1 MFQYKHLL
9 CLFFLLHTTHS
20 AYAVNIY
27 TYRNEE
33 GGTLLTDQ
41 VQNGKHL
48 TKVHVTYYPD
58 SNIHH
63 YKNWGKSESAVL
75 PSYSQNKNKFDD
87 IIAAASLKYQ
97 VPEGLVKAIMH
108 TESSFNIYAKSPVG
122 AQGLMQLMPATAK
135 RFNVSD
141 SYNPHENIH
150 AGAKYLSILLKRFNG
165 NTSLALAAYNAG
177 EGNIHKYGGIPPFKE
192 TQNYVVRVLSRYKNL
207 YTSQLNLNTQAN
219 NRISTSKP
227 SQSAYYKKIVQTADG
242 TFTEV
247 TTTSAIIN

>member
-1 MFQYKHLL
+1 MFQRNCAL
-9 CLFFLLHTTHS
+9 CFIVLLHMISS
-20 AYAVNIY
+20 AHAVSIY
-27 TYRNEE
+27 TYRNQD
-33 GGTLLTDQ
+33 GGTLFTNQ
-41 VQNGKHL
+41 VQNNKTL
-48 TKVHVTYYPD
+48 TKMNVTYYPD
-58 SNIHH
+58 SNIHS

-75 PSYSQNKNKFDD
+75 PSFSQNKNKFDS
-87 IIAAASLKYQ
+87 IISSAAAKYQ

-135 RFNVSD
+135 RFNVND

-192 TQNYVVRVLSRYKNL
+192 TQNYVVRVMSRYKNL
-207 YTSQLNLNTQAN
+207 YASQLDLVAKNIERPA
-219 NRISTSKP
+219 SKSIKP
-227 SQSAYYKKIVQTADG
+227 AYYKKIVQTADG
-242 TFTEV
+242 TYTEV
-247 TTTSAIIN
+247 TTAYAVSN